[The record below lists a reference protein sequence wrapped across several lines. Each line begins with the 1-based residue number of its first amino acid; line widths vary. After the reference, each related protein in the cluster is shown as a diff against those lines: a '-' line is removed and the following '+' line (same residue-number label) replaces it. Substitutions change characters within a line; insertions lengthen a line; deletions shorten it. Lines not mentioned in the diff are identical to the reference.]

1 MARVLGAHGIRGEIR
16 CEIITDFPERFRRTR
31 RLFAGEARVPL
42 EVERSRLDKRGLILK
57 AAGIESRSEAE
68 RLRGQMLH
76 VPEAQA
82 VKLPAGSYFWHQ
94 IIGLKVCSVDG
105 MELGTIREII
115 QTGSNDVYV
124 VRDDNH
130 ELLIPAIQDVV
141 REIDVAAGVMKIE
154 LIDGLA
160 ASDLP
165 TRPAGERAG

>member
-1 MARVLGAHGIRGEIR
+1 
-16 CEIITDFPERFRRTR
+16 
-31 RLFAGEARVPL
+31 
-42 EVERSRLDKRGLILK
+42 
-57 AAGIESRSEAE
+57 
-68 RLRGQMLH
+68 
-76 VPEAQA
+76 
-82 VKLPAGSYFWHQ
+82 
-94 IIGLKVCSVDG
+94 